1 VTPANPHNRACER
14 HFAMR
19 SMCQFDPQRPS
30 RLHDWVS
37 DEFMDWHTGWADR
50 WRADAV
56 VEANGWAYFDGRI
69 LDGWEPLQVS

>member
-1 VTPANPHNRACER
+1 MGSY
-14 HFAMR
+14 FAMR

-37 DEFMDWHTGWADR
+37 DEFIDWHTGWADR

-69 LDGWEPLQVS
+69 LDGWEPAAPPF